1 MRKYELIAQYFL
13 AQLNAAEIEVQEL
26 QRRVRYRRI
35 DINDCFELELALYK
49 LELLQEVNKNI
60 MVFLQMGVKRSVEDD
75 KSSY

>member
-1 MRKYELIAQYFL
+1 MRKYELIAQYLL
-13 AQLNAAEIEVQEL
+13 AQLNVAEIEVQEL

-60 MVFLQMGVKRSVEDD
+60 MVFLQMGVKRSAEDD
-75 KSSY
+75 KSCY